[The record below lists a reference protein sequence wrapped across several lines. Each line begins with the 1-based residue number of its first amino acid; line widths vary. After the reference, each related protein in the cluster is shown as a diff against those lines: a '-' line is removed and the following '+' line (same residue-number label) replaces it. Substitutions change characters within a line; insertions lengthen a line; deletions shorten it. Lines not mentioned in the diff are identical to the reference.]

1 MRPSNI
7 LSASG
12 RGSACDPPT
21 RPLPR
26 GQLLSPPPDDQ
37 GRGPGPV
44 PLTAVPGR
52 PGSRVPWGTIRAA
65 AVTAVV
71 VAIGLLVGF
80 LGFLGV
86 ANGG

>member
-1 MRPSNI
+1 
-7 LSASG
+7 
-12 RGSACDPPT
+12 
-21 RPLPR
+21 
-26 GQLLSPPPDDQ
+26 
-37 GRGPGPV
+37 
-44 PLTAVPGR
+44 
-52 PGSRVPWGTIRAA
+52 VPWGTIRAA